1 MDIFFSSSLGVARM
15 VKQKSAIKEF
25 YHKELFE
32 KKSIPLGWKRKL
44 AGNIYK
50 KALQIEAKLHR
61 EKNKDK
67 IINEFINIIKKII
80 HSSSQE
86 EVIDFIIS
94 SILTIEGAIS
104 NHDLKTGFR
113 REIVND
119 FLKKMGIEM
128 IAPLKGD
135 SFRPEL
141 HIAIGGKS
149 ITQRINRVESIGI
162 KEKHGKIIRKAM
174 VILD

>member
-1 MDIFFSSSLGVARM
+1 VDIFFSSSLGVARM
-15 VKQKSAIKEF
+15 MKQKSTIKEF

-32 KKSIPLGWKRKL
+32 KKSIPFGWKRKL
-44 AGNIYK
+44 AGNIYN
-50 KALQIEAKLHR
+50 KALDIEAKLHK

-80 HSSSQE
+80 LTPSQE

-94 SILTIEGAIS
+94 SMLTIEGSIS

-113 REIVND
+113 RDIIDD
-119 FLKKMGIEM
+119 FLEKMDIEM
-128 IAPLKGD
+128 IAPFKGE

-149 ITQRINRVESIGI
+149 ITQRVDRVESIGI
-162 KEKHGKIIRKAM
+162 REKHGKIIKKAM
-174 VILD
+174 VIVD